1 MARIYFEIREDGTC
15 ISDLH
20 VGEVGG
26 VETARVKAARA
37 LVDIAKDVL
46 SGVIWR
52 DMSIEIRDEVGRAV
66 LWADIYFSA
75 DQPEPRPPLN

>member
-1 MARIYFEIREDGTC
+1 MARFYVEIREDGTC

-20 VGEVGG
+20 VREGSG
-26 VETARVKAARA
+26 VETARVTAARA

>member
-1 MARIYFEIREDGTC
+1 MARFYFEIREDGTC
-15 ISDLH
+15 VSDLY
-20 VGEVGG
+20 VREGSG
-26 VETARVKAARA
+26 VETARVEAARA

-46 SGVIWR
+46 SGAIWQ
-52 DMSIEIRDEVGRAV
+52 DISIEIRDEVGRAV

>member
-1 MARIYFEIREDGTC
+1 MARFYFEMREDGTC

-20 VGEVGG
+20 VGEGCG
-26 VETARVKAARA
+26 VETARVAAARA

-46 SGVIWR
+46 CGAIWQ

-66 LWADIYFSA
+66 LWADIFFSA

>member
-1 MARIYFEIREDGTC
+1 MARIYFEIRDDGTC
-15 ISDLH
+15 ISELH
-20 VGEVGG
+20 VGEAGG
-26 VETARVKAARA
+26 IETARVKAARA